1 MFPMTLLILTMTSS
15 RDKLTANRTSVS
27 QLRMACLPAVV
38 LDNAAADG
46 TVRLSA
52 ARAPVLADTV
62 AQNRFLVISESLHGD
77 Q

>member
-1 MFPMTLLILTMTSS
+1 
-15 RDKLTANRTSVS
+15 
-27 QLRMACLPAVV
+27 MACLPAVV

-62 AQNRFLVISESLHGD
+62 AQNRFLVISESLHGASD
-77 Q
+77 ILVPKLISVLVFILFSSQNFYFI